1 MILLLI
7 VIDLLFIC
15 ALGALYKHVASEAQ
29 RGRDIVLELTN
40 YKHLA
45 EDMLPMMRMLILFA
59 VLFFACLCSM
69 QFGQRMISSH

>member
-15 ALGALYKHVASEAQ
+15 ALGAIYKHVATEAQ
-29 RGRDIVLELTN
+29 RGRDIVLEMTN

-45 EDMLPMMRMLILFA
+45 EDMLPMMRLILLFA
-59 VLFFACLCSM
+59 VAFFACLCSM
-69 QFGQRMISSH
+69 QFGQRLLSSN